1 MSRRSSPSTQIL
13 AWRHP
18 ERLPVCCRLDHGSR
32 LSMRHWTAVT
42 AAGWLLSLQVYKK
55 KSKKEMKKRKVK
67 IQENKTRKDI
77 KKRKSIEKK
86 GNQRKGK
93 KHIKGAVAYGN
104 YFFPKKFEF
113 VSLCSFIC
121 LQAVYQLSGPV
132 CKATWNGCPSYSASY
147 FHFTL
152 CD

>member
-1 MSRRSSPSTQIL
+1 M
-13 AWRHP
+13 AANA
-18 ERLPVCCRLDHGSR
+18 ERKRTVLI
-32 LSMRHWTAVT
+32 VT
-42 AAGWLLSLQVYKK
+42 AGLSRSG
-55 KSKKEMKKRKVK
+55 KSTAMNN
-67 IQENKTRKDI
+67 IFGADF
-77 KKRKSIEKK
+77 KSECSASSVTSAVEARRVD
-86 GNQRKGK
+86 GL
-93 KHIKGAVAYGN
+93 KGAVAYGN